1 MLRVK
6 RERALQIKS
15 KVEYLNVYK
24 SFLIWFAAF
33 PRAAICISELA
44 CFFCFLFR
52 LVKAAAANRGAPVPN
67 VHPWGISGRAH
78 LSSFYFTACRQL
90 CIFSDS
96 KIHFF
101 SPIFLRTKSWPF
113 DIWCS
118 NLLFCFI
125 WHTFWDWV
133 NRLQMFT
140 LFYIPAGSSVHPK
153 SVFSHNSFCC
163 WQHFFWWIM
172 GLDVSLATRHR
183 RCFSNW
189 LIEFIIRYWKREK
202 ASKTSAKADWS
213 QKLCSLCKMHKRRF
227 SNWASPHFLAVP
239 RPKYGGW
246 WILGKSGNCANP
258 AKSPTATKTLQSCW
272 LHSTDCYRNIQNGR
286 RLSFLL

>member
-1 MLRVK
+1 MMFKLLTCDQTRQML
-6 RERALQIKS
+6 S
-15 KVEYLNVYK
+15 
-24 SFLIWFAAF
+24 
-33 PRAAICISELA
+33 
-44 CFFCFLFR
+44 
-52 LVKAAAANRGAPVPN
+52 
-67 VHPWGISGRAH
+67 H
-78 LSSFYFTACRQL
+78 
-90 CIFSDS
+90 
-96 KIHFF
+96 
-101 SPIFLRTKSWPF
+101 
-113 DIWCS
+113 
-118 NLLFCFI
+118 NLLFRFI
-125 WHTFWDWV
+125 WHMFWDWV

-189 LIEFIIRYWKREK
+189 LIEFILRYWKREK

-286 RLSFLL
+286 RLSFLLKVFIFSEDLCTFGVHLETIYSSPQRKQRWGFFCQTWIIGQNSSVSLISAARWITNESFDV